1 MLGAEDNLTLW
12 KLNSRF
18 TRKKNRILRLKID
31 WTTFPLGAERSFGAG
46 KVLVFANVC
55 DKDGSLYSSDFRSRL
70 ATLCD
75 ELKRKGIT
83 INVAPEIEGF
93 IFKGVKAEQVF
104 DEKVGFELATMSGY
118 FSSLPQDVLRLFIDK
133 FAEVQRAFGFENEK
147 IIRSRAGSL
156 N

>member
-1 MLGAEDNLTLW
+1 MEAQ
-12 KLNSRF
+12 F
-18 TRKKNRILRLKID
+18 TVYSQKESDLRLKLTGRLSAGRRAIF
-31 WTTFPLGAERSFGAG
+31 WRGKSFG
-46 KVLVFANVC
+46 FANVC

-118 FSSLPQDVLRLFIDK
+118 FSSLPQDL
-133 FAEVQRAFGFENEK
+133 EAFH
-147 IIRSRAGSL
+147 R
-156 N
+156 